1 MTNKAQISEIRSEVR
16 GFTGFISL
24 NRPKALN
31 ALSLPMI
38 RALMAQLRAW
48 KDDTRIKQVAIRGMS
63 KPTAEG
69 VDVPFGNFSAGGDIR
84 FFHQAIQT
92 GNPELEDFFTEEYAL
107 NHLIANYGKP
117 YIAFMDGLVF
127 GGGMGIS
134 QGASHRI
141 VTERTKMAMPE
152 TGIGLFPDVG
162 GGYFLSRCPGFVGEY
177 LALTG
182 VQIGADEAISYGLAD
197 LKVNADALAAVWESL
212 ATQLVDDVESLDI
225 AAQNAIKTIAVQA
238 ANMPATGQINT
249 VFSQSTV
256 TQIIASLDAS
266 TEPWAQQTA
275 ATLRTRSPLMLH
287 VVLEQ
292 IRRGRQ
298 LDLAQNLQ
306 MERGMVRHC
315 FYTAH
320 LGRFG
325 NASETVEG
333 IRALA
338 VDKDHTPRWNPAQIS
353 DVTNDMVAPFFV
365 SPWPKHA
372 HPLAHLTQH
381 GT

>member
-1 MTNKAQISEIRSEVR
+1 MTSNVQIPEIRCEVK
-16 GFTGFISL
+16 GHTGFISL

-38 RALMAQLRAW
+38 RALMVQLLAW
-48 KDDTRIKQVAIRGMS
+48 QDDATIKQVAIRGMS

-69 VDVPFGNFSAGGDIR
+69 VEVPFGNFSAGGDIR

-92 GNPELEDFFTEEYAL
+92 GNPELEDFFSEEYAL
-107 NHLIANYGKP
+107 NHLIANYPKP

-162 GGYFLSRCPGFVGEY
+162 GGYFLSRCPGSIGEY

-182 VQIGADEAISYGLAD
+182 VQMGADEAMAYGLAD
-197 LKVNADALAAVWESL
+197 VKVSADSLAILWESL
-212 ATQLVDDVESLDI
+212 SYQLIDEIAMNKI
-225 AAQNAIKTIAVQA
+225 AAKA
-238 ANMPATGQINT
+238 INT
-249 VFSQSTV
+249 PARDIIDAYFSRSTV
-256 TQIIASLDAS
+256 SQIIDSLEASK
-266 TEPWAQQTA
+266 EPWEQQTA
-275 ATLRTRSPLMLH
+275 ATLRSRSPLMLH

-298 LDLAQNLQ
+298 LNLAQNLQ

-320 LGRFG
+320 LARFG

-338 VDKDHTPRWNPAQIS
+338 VDKDHHPRWNPAQIS
-353 DVTNDMVAPFFV
+353 DVTEDMVAPFFV

-372 HPLAHLTQH
+372 HPLAHL
-381 GT
+381 G

>member
-1 MTNKAQISEIRSEVR
+1 MTSNVQIPEIRCEVK
-16 GFTGFISL
+16 GHTGFISL

-38 RALMAQLRAW
+38 RALMSQLLAW
-48 KDDTRIKQVAIRGMS
+48 QDDTAIKQVAIRGMS

-69 VDVPFGNFSAGGDIR
+69 VEVSFGNFSAGGDIR

-107 NHLIANYGKP
+107 NHLIANYLKP

-182 VQIGADEAISYGLAD
+182 VQMGADEALAYGLAD
-197 LKVNADALAAVWESL
+197 VKVGADSLTTLWESL
-212 ATQLVDDVESLDI
+212 ATRFVDDI
-225 AAQNAIKTIAVQA
+225 AINNRALKS
-238 ANMPATGQINT
+238 INT
-249 VFSQSTV
+249 TALAIIDTYFSL
-256 TQIIASLDAS
+256 ASVSEMVKALEAS
-266 TEPWAQQTA
+266 NETPSDTAIDLWTQQTA
-275 ATLRTRSPLMLH
+275 KILRTRSPLMLN

-298 LDLAQNLQ
+298 LNLAQNLQ

-338 VDKDHTPRWNPAQIS
+338 VDKDHHPRWNPAHIS
-353 DVTNDMVAPFFV
+353 DVTLDMVAPFFE

-372 HPLAHLTQH
+372 HPLAHLT
-381 GT
+381 

>member
-1 MTNKAQISEIRSEVR
+1 MTNKIQIPEIRSEVR
-16 GFTGFISL
+16 GFTGYISL

-38 RALMAQLRAW
+38 RALMGQLLAW
-48 KDDTRIKQVAIRGMS
+48 KDDDIVKQVAIRGMS

-84 FFHQAIQT
+84 FFHQAIQA

-107 NHLIANYGKP
+107 NHLIANYPKP

-182 VQIGADEAISYGLAD
+182 VQMGADEAISYGLAD
-197 LKVNADALAAVWESL
+197 VKVTAESL
-212 ATQLVDDVESLDI
+212 ASLWNALATQRVDDVAGLDFSARNAIKNI
-225 AAQNAIKTIAVQA
+225 AAQAV
-238 ANMPATGQINT
+238 NMP
-249 VFSQSTV
+249 
-256 TQIIASLDAS
+256 D
-266 TEPWAQQTA
+266 TA
-275 ATLRTRSPLMLH
+275 
-287 VVLEQ
+287 
-292 IRRGRQ
+292 
-298 LDLAQNLQ
+298 
-306 MERGMVRHC
+306 
-315 FYTAH
+315 
-320 LGRFG
+320 
-325 NASETVEG
+325 
-333 IRALA
+333 
-338 VDKDHTPRWNPAQIS
+338 
-353 DVTNDMVAPFFV
+353 
-365 SPWPKHA
+365 
-372 HPLAHLTQH
+372 
-381 GT
+381 

>member
-1 MTNKAQISEIRSEVR
+1 MTKQLQIPEIRTEVK
-16 GFTGFISL
+16 GLTGFISL

-38 RALMAQLRAW
+38 RALMVQLLAW
-48 KDDTRIKQVAIRGMS
+48 KDDAEVKQVAIRGMS
-63 KPTAEG
+63 RPTAEG
-69 VDVPFGNFSAGGDIR
+69 VEVPFGNFSAGGDIR

-92 GNPELEDFFTEEYAL
+92 GNPALEDFFTEEYAL
-107 NHLIANYGKP
+107 NHLIANYPKP

-182 VQIGADEAISYGLAD
+182 VQIGADEAVAYGLAD
-197 LKVNADALAAVWESL
+197 VKVNADSLPTLWESL
-212 ATQLVDDVESLDI
+212 ATQFITEI
-225 AAQNAIKTIAVQA
+225 AINNIATQA
-238 ANMPATGQINT
+238 INT
-249 VFSQSTV
+249 PARGIIDAIFSQPTV
-256 TQIIASLDAS
+256 AQMMSALEATDEL
-266 TEPWAQQTA
+266 WALQTA
-275 ATLRTRSPLMLH
+275 ATLRSRSPLMLH

-292 IRRGRQ
+292 IRRGRH
-298 LDLAQNLQ
+298 LNLAQNLQ

-338 VDKDHTPRWNPAQIS
+338 VDKDHSPRWNPAHIS

-365 SPWPKHA
+365 SPWPDYA
-372 HPLAHLTQH
+372 HPLAHL
-381 GT
+381 G

>member
-1 MTNKAQISEIRSEVR
+1 MTNNVQIPEVR
-16 GFTGFISL
+16 CEVQGFTGFISL

-38 RALMAQLRAW
+38 RALMAQLRIW
-48 KDDTRIKQVAIRGMS
+48 KDDAAIKQVAIRGMS

-69 VDVPFGNFSAGGDIR
+69 VEVPFGNFSAGGDIR

-107 NHLIANYGKP
+107 NHLIANYPKP

-182 VQIGADEAISYGLAD
+182 VQIGAEEAIVYGLAD
-197 LKVNADALAAVWESL
+197 IKVNSVVLSKLWKSL
-212 ATQLVDDVESLDI
+212 ATQLFDTAVGDEI
-225 AAQNAIKTIAVQA
+225 TINNIAVKATITPAIGIIDTYFSMSTVAEIMSALDA
-238 ANMPATGQINT
+238 AN
-249 VFSQSTV
+249 
-256 TQIIASLDAS
+256 
-266 TEPWAQQTA
+266 EPWAQQTV
-275 ATLRTRSPLMLH
+275 ATLRSRSPLMLH

-292 IRRGRQ
+292 IRRGRH
-298 LDLAQNLQ
+298 LNLAQNLQ
-306 MERGMVRHC
+306 MERDMVRNC
-315 FYTAH
+315 FYTTH

-325 NASETVEG
+325 NDCETVEG

-338 VDKDHTPRWNPAQIS
+338 VDKDHQPRWNPKQIS
-353 DVTNDMVAPFFV
+353 EVTNDMVAPFFT
-365 SPWPKHA
+365 SPWPDFA
-372 HPLAHLTQH
+372 HPLAHLV
-381 GT
+381 

>member
-1 MTNKAQISEIRSEVR
+1 MTNIMSIKVQIPEVLCEVK
-16 GFTGFISL
+16 GLTGFISL

-38 RALMAQLRAW
+38 RALMAQLLAW
-48 KDDTRIKQVAIRGMS
+48 QDDTSIKQVAIRGMS

-127 GGGMGIS
+127 GGGMGIT

-162 GGYFLSRCPGFVGEY
+162 GGYFLSRCSGSIGEY

-182 VQIGADEAISYGLAD
+182 VQIGADEAVAYGLAD
-197 LKVNADALAAVWESL
+197 VKVSADSLGAFWASL
-212 ATQLVDDVESLDI
+212 ATQLMDNCDYF
-225 AAQNAIKTIAVQA
+225 AIKNIATEVI
-238 ANMPATGQINT
+238 NTRATGLINSY
-249 VFSQSTV
+249 FSRSS
-256 TQIIASLDAS
+256 IAEIMTDLDAES
-266 TEPWAQQTA
+266 DPWAQQTA
-275 ATLRTRSPLMLH
+275 SILRSRSPLMLH

-292 IRRGRQ
+292 ICRGRH
-298 LDLAQNLQ
+298 LNLAQNLQ

-315 FYTAH
+315 FYTTH

-325 NASETVEG
+325 NDCETVEG

-338 VDKDHTPRWNPAQIS
+338 VDKDHQPRWNPAHIS

-365 SPWPKHA
+365 SPWPNYA
-372 HPLAHLTQH
+372 HPLAHLTAH
-381 GT
+381 LA

>member
-1 MTNKAQISEIRSEVR
+1 MTIEVTTDVKMLEVQCDIK
-16 GFTGFISL
+16 GHTGYISL

-38 RALMAQLRAW
+38 RTLMAQLLAW
-48 KDDTRIKQVAIRGMS
+48 KEDATVKQVAIRGMS
-63 KPTAEG
+63 KPAADGSE
-69 VDVPFGNFSAGGDIR
+69 VPFGNFSAGGDIR

-92 GNPELEDFFTEEYAL
+92 GNPALEDFFTEEYAL
-107 NHLIANYGKP
+107 NYLIANYGKP
-117 YIAFMDGLVF
+117 YIAFMDGIIF
-127 GGGMGIS
+127 GGGMGIT
-134 QGASHRI
+134 QGASHRF

-182 VQIGADEAISYGLAD
+182 VQIGADEAVAYGLAD
-197 LKVNADALAAVWESL
+197 VKVSSSTLISLWDSLAANLITDEKIDKI
-212 ATQLVDDVESLDI
+212 TINNI
-225 AAQNAIKTIAVQA
+225 AAQAIITTSIDDINAYFKFSSVSEIVYALDA
-238 ANMPATGQINT
+238 AN
-249 VFSQSTV
+249 
-256 TQIIASLDAS
+256 D
-266 TEPWAQQTA
+266 PWAQQTVK
-275 ATLRTRSPLMLH
+275 TLRSRSPLMLH

-292 IRRGRQ
+292 IRRGRK
-298 LDLAQNLQ
+298 LNLAQNLQ
-306 MERGMVRHC
+306 MERGMIRHC

-338 VDKDHTPRWNPAQIS
+338 VDKDHAPRWNPARLE
-353 DVTNDMVAPFFV
+353 DVTNDMFAPFLD
-365 SPWPKHA
+365 SPWPENA
-372 HPLAHLTQH
+372 HPLRHMS
-381 GT
+381 

>member
-1 MTNKAQISEIRSEVR
+1 MTSNVQIPEIRCEVK
-16 GFTGFISL
+16 GHTGFISL

-38 RALMAQLRAW
+38 RALMSQLLAW
-48 KDDTRIKQVAIRGMS
+48 QDDTAIKQVAIRGMS

-69 VDVPFGNFSAGGDIR
+69 VEVSFGNFSAGGDIR

-107 NHLIANYGKP
+107 NHLIANYPKL

-182 VQIGADEAISYGLAD
+182 VQMGADEALAYGLAD
-197 LKVNADALAAVWESL
+197 VKVSANSLATLWESL
-212 ATQLVDDVESLDI
+212 ATRFVDDITINNIALKSTNTPAIAIIDDYFSLASVSEMVKALEASNETQSDT
-225 AAQNAIKTIAVQA
+225 AID
-238 ANMPATGQINT
+238 
-249 VFSQSTV
+249 
-256 TQIIASLDAS
+256 L
-266 TEPWAQQTA
+266 WAQQTA
-275 ATLRTRSPLMLH
+275 KILRTRSPLMLH

-298 LDLAQNLQ
+298 LNLAQNLQ

-338 VDKDHTPRWNPAQIS
+338 VDKDHHPRWNPAHIS
-353 DVTNDMVAPFFV
+353 DVTLDMVAPFFE

-372 HPLAHLTQH
+372 HPLAHLT
-381 GT
+381 